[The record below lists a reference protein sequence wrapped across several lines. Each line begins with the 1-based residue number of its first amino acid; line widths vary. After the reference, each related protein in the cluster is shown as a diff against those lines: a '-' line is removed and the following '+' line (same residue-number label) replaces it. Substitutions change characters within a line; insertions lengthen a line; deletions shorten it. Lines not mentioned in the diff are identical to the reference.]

1 MDRLSS
7 NSKSEMRR
15 QGMARG
21 KSRSRKSFWSIGEM
35 FGEVRMGDETLMGW
49 VVEWS
54 RQLGRPNMI
63 AADDRPF
70 TLPGT
75 TTPGESDE
83 GWVL

>member
-1 MDRLSS
+1 
-7 NSKSEMRR
+7 
-15 QGMARG
+15 
-21 KSRSRKSFWSIGEM
+21 M